1 LVDPLGDDPI
11 VISGSANFSPA
22 STTANDENML
32 VIRGNTDVAD
42 VYFGEFMRLFDH
54 IYARHIIT
62 RKLTK
67 AAEKKRNYLA
77 NDDSWVASNRQGPKA
92 RRRQRFHGPWT

>member
-1 LVDPLGDDPI
+1 MDPLGDDPI
-11 VISGSANFSPA
+11 VISGSGNFSSA
-22 STTANDENML
+22 ATTANDENML

-42 VYFGEFMRLFDH
+42 TYFGEFMRLFDH

-77 NDDSWVASNRQGPKA
+77 NDISWVASHRQGPKA
-92 RRRQRFHGPWT
+92 RRRRRFHGPWT